1 MVLKIA
7 ICEDEQIQ
15 ADQIINVVN
24 RFKDENQLEY
34 SIDYFDNGL
43 KLIEQNIDE
52 YDLIILD
59 ILMNEISGL
68 DIAQKIRR
76 DNQHV
81 KIIFITAH
89 QQYWPEGYK
98 VLASRYLL
106 KPMSDDQL
114 YEELV
119 EVFDEIEKS
128 RMFIMA
134 TKDKAMVKVRINEI
148 TYLEISGRK
157 VLIHMKDEVY
167 SSNHN
172 LSYWYKILKFHHF
185 SYTHSSYLVNM
196 KYVNLVERDRVR
208 LTTGNEVYM
217 SLRKY
222 KLFKMHFIRYI
233 SQV

>member
-7 ICEDEQIQ
+7 ICEDEKIQ

-24 RFKDENQLEY
+24 RFEDENQLEY

-59 ILMNEISGL
+59 IHMNEISGL

-81 KIIFITAH
+81 KIIFITAY

-157 VLIHMKDEVY
+157 VLIHTKDEVY

-172 LSYWYKILKFHHF
+172 LS
-185 SYTHSSYLVNM
+185 
-196 KYVNLVERDRVR
+196 
-208 LTTGNEVYM
+208 
-217 SLRKY
+217 
-222 KLFKMHFIRYI
+222 
-233 SQV
+233 

>member
-15 ADQIINVVN
+15 ADQIIKVVN

-59 ILMNEISGL
+59 IHMNEISGL

-134 TKDKAMVKVRINEI
+134 TKDKAMVKVKINEI

-157 VLIHMKDEVY
+157 VLIHTKDEVY
-167 SSNHN
+167 SSNRN